1 MSLSDRSLLE
11 EEKKREEIKN
21 FTATKKSWTRVD
33 DVVLLNMDVRDGSL
47 LNQHR
52 SQLQH
57 ARYIT

>member
-11 EEKKREEIKN
+11 EKKKMRINKN
-21 FTATKKSWTRVD
+21 FTAKKMSWTRVYD
-33 DVVLLNMDVRDGSL
+33 VLLNMDVRDGSV